1 MSDPTTTKTCLP
13 SKAVA
18 ETAQSKAAVQ
28 SNATTEA
35 TPLLEVRHLTKHYPG
50 FTLDDITFAIAPG
63 RITGFI
69 GRNGAGKSTTLKCV
83 EGAVHP
89 DSGTIAYFGRPFA
102 GNEHFA
108 KQRTGFELGG
118 ADFYRTRRVATI
130 ADVTRRFYDHW
141 DEAVFARY
149 CQLFQLDGRK
159 RIIDL
164 SQGMR
169 VKLTVALALS
179 HHAQLLILD
188 EPTSG
193 LDPASREEVLD
204 ILMNA
209 ARQENAG
216 VLFSTHITSDL
227 DKCADD
233 ILYLRDG
240 KLVGSGPLA
249 TFKARYAV
257 ALLPEARKTDAPVLG
272 LRRTADG
279 DSALVPSDAGIGR
292 PATLEDI
299 MTHLPKED
307 VA

>member
-18 ETAQSKAAVQ
+18 ETAQSKAAAQ

-118 ADFYRTRRVATI
+118 ADFYRTRRMAPSPMSRASSTTTGTKPSSP
-130 ADVTRRFYDHW
+130 VT
-141 DEAVFARY
+141 
-149 CQLFQLDGRK
+149 
-159 RIIDL
+159 
-164 SQGMR
+164 
-169 VKLTVALALS
+169 
-179 HHAQLLILD
+179 
-188 EPTSG
+188 
-193 LDPASREEVLD
+193 ASC
-204 ILMNA
+204 
-209 ARQENAG
+209 
-216 VLFSTHITSDL
+216 SSW
-227 DKCADD
+227 
-233 ILYLRDG
+233 
-240 KLVGSGPLA
+240 
-249 TFKARYAV
+249 
-257 ALLPEARKTDAPVLG
+257 TDA
-272 LRRTADG
+272 
-279 DSALVPSDAGIGR
+279 SASW
-292 PATLEDI
+292 TC
-299 MTHLPKED
+299 PKGC
-307 VA
+307 A

>member
-1 MSDPTTTKTCLP
+1 MSDSPARRDSRSAAAPTPNEAT
-13 SKAVA
+13 
-18 ETAQSKAAVQ
+18 ETAPRVPAAP
-28 SNATTEA
+28 
-35 TPLLEVRHLTKHYPG
+35 PLLEVRHLTKRYPG
-50 FTLDDITFAIAPG
+50 FTLDDVSFSIAPG

-69 GRNGAGKSTTLKCV
+69 GRNGAGKSTTLRCM

-89 DSGTIAYFGRPFA
+89 DGGTISYFGRPFA
-102 GNEHFA
+102 GNERFA

-130 ADVTRRFYDHW
+130 ADVTRRFYDAW
-141 DEAVFARY
+141 DDEAFARY
-149 CQLFQLDGRK
+149 CRLFSLDGRK
-159 RIIDL
+159 RIMDL

-179 HHAQLLILD
+179 HRAQLLILD

-204 ILMNA
+204 ILMDA
-209 ARQENAG
+209 ARRESTG

-240 KLVGSGPLA
+240 ELVGSGPLPA
-249 TFKARYAV
+249 FKARYAV
-257 ALLPEARKTDAPVLG
+257 VPLAEARAANAPVLG
-272 LRRTADG
+272 IRRTAAG
-279 DSALVPSDAGIGR
+279 DSALVPATAGIGH

-299 MTHLPKED
+299 MTHVAEED
-307 VA
+307 AA

>member
-108 KQRTGFELGG
+108 KQRTGFELGPTSTARDG
-118 ADFYRTRRVATI
+118 WRPSPTSRAASTTTGTRPSSP
-130 ADVTRRFYDHW
+130 VTASCSNW
-141 DEAVFARY
+141 
-149 CQLFQLDGRK
+149 
-159 RIIDL
+159 
-164 SQGMR
+164 
-169 VKLTVALALS
+169 TVA
-179 HHAQLLILD
+179 
-188 EPTSG
+188 
-193 LDPASREEVLD
+193 
-204 ILMNA
+204 
-209 ARQENAG
+209 
-216 VLFSTHITSDL
+216 
-227 DKCADD
+227 
-233 ILYLRDG
+233 
-240 KLVGSGPLA
+240 
-249 TFKARYAV
+249 
-257 ALLPEARKTDAPVLG
+257 
-272 LRRTADG
+272 
-279 DSALVPSDAGIGR
+279 SALWTCPRAC
-292 PATLEDI
+292 A
-299 MTHLPKED
+299 
-307 VA
+307 

>member
-28 SNATTEA
+28 SKATTEA

-118 ADFYRTRRVATI
+118 ADFYRTRRMATI
-130 ADVTRRFYDHW
+130 ADVTRQFYDHW

-159 RIIDL
+159 RIMDL

-204 ILMNA
+204 ILMDA
-209 ARQENAG
+209 ARHENAG

-257 ALLPEARKTDAPVLG
+257 APLPEARKTDAPVLG
-272 LRRTADG
+272 LRRTAAG

>member
-141 DEAVFARY
+141 DETVFARY
-149 CQLFQLDGRK
+149 CQLFQLDGCK
-159 RIIDL
+159 RIMDL
-164 SQGMR
+164 SQGHAR
-169 VKLTVALALS
+169 ETHGGAGPVA
-179 HHAQLLILD
+179 
-188 EPTSG
+188 P
-193 LDPASREEVLD
+193 R
-204 ILMNA
+204 A
-209 ARQENAG
+209 AAHPR
-216 VLFSTHITSDL
+216 
-227 DKCADD
+227 
-233 ILYLRDG
+233 
-240 KLVGSGPLA
+240 
-249 TFKARYAV
+249 
-257 ALLPEARKTDAPVLG
+257 
-272 LRRTADG
+272 
-279 DSALVPSDAGIGR
+279 
-292 PATLEDI
+292 
-299 MTHLPKED
+299 
-307 VA
+307 

>member
-108 KQRTGFELGG
+108 KQRTGFEL
-118 ADFYRTRRVATI
+118 
-130 ADVTRRFYDHW
+130 
-141 DEAVFARY
+141 
-149 CQLFQLDGRK
+149 
-159 RIIDL
+159 
-164 SQGMR
+164 
-169 VKLTVALALS
+169 ALS

-204 ILMNA
+204 ILMDA
-209 ARQENAG
+209 AHRENAG

-249 TFKARYAV
+249 AFKARYAV
-257 ALLPEARKTDAPVLG
+257 APL
-272 LRRTADG
+272 
-279 DSALVPSDAGIGR
+279 PSDAGIGH